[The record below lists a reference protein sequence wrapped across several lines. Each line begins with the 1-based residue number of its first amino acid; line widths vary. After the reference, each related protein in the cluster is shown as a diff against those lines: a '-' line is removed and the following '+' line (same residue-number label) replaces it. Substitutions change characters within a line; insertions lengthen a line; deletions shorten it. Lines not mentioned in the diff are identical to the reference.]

1 MPVTALDWAAW
12 AVAVPLVGALL
23 AGLLPRL
30 GPVLGLV
37 FGLLTALAVAGAV
50 MGVWHEGPVRAGL
63 GGWDVPLGIALS
75 LDGLAALMLAMTA
88 VVGLAVSVYA
98 LAYTARHPSTAAA
111 DLRAVAGR
119 TRSSRLDVGSATPAP
134 ASAPCVPPQRHL
146 DALATNGG
154 ERCRPSYLRG
164 AQTRGKFWALWLWL
178 WAAMNALYLSGD
190 VFNLYVTLELVGI
203 AAVALT
209 ALSGGAAALGA
220 AMRYLLVSLLGSLAY
235 LMGVALLYGGYGV
248 LDLAALGA
256 AMEPNQVSRLAA
268 TLMTVGLLMK
278 TALFP
283 LHVWLPPAH
292 GSAPAPVSAVLSAL
306 VVKASF
312 YLILRLWLDVFP
324 VLTVPGFEWFMGA
337 LGAGALLWGSLLAL
351 RAARLKQVVAYST
364 VAQLGYLFL
373 VFPLMAL
380 SPGAWQAVAFFALA
394 HACAKATVFLAAGS
408 LQQAAGHDRL
418 AQLGAV
424 MRKEPVT
431 VFAFGIAGA
440 SLVGLP
446 LTGGFIAK
454 WLLVDAAL
462 QGHAW
467 GWASLVLAGGLLA
480 GGYVFRVLGHAFG
493 RGPAGPEHRPVP
505 ATMAWSTLALAL
517 VSVALGFAGAAS
529 LELLSLHGDRP

>member
-1 MPVTALDWAAW
+1 MFATGLDWAAW

-37 FGLLTALAVAGAV
+37 FSLLTALAVAGAV
-50 MGVWHEGPVRAGL
+50 MAVWHEGPVRAGL

-88 VVGLAVSVYA
+88 VVGLAVSIYA
-98 LAYTARHPSTAAA
+98 LGYLH
-111 DLRAVAGR
+111 
-119 TRSSRLDVGSATPAP
+119 SS
-134 ASAPCVPPQRHL
+134 
-146 DALATNGG
+146 
-154 ERCRPSYLRG
+154 
-164 AQTRGKFWALWLWL
+164 QTRGKFWTLWLWL
-178 WAAMNALYLSGD
+178 WASMNALFLSGD
-190 VFNLYVTLELVGI
+190 VFNIYVTLELVGL

-256 AMEPNQVSRLAA
+256 AMEPDKVSRLAA
-268 TLMTVGLLMK
+268 VLMTVGLLMK

-324 VLTVPGFEWFMGA
+324 ALTVPGFELFMGA
-337 LGAGALLWGSLLAL
+337 LGAGALLWGSVLAL

-373 VFPLMAL
+373 VFPLMAVT
-380 SPGAWQAVAFFALA
+380 PGAWQAVVFFALA

-493 RGPAGPEHRPVP
+493 RGPVDPDHRPVP
-505 ATMAWSTLALAL
+505 AVMVWSTLVLAL

-529 LELLSLHGDRP
+529 LELLALHGGQT

>member
-1 MPVTALDWAAW
+1 MFATGLDWAAW

-50 MGVWHEGPVRAGL
+50 MAVWHEGPVRAGL

-88 VVGLAVSVYA
+88 VVGLAVSIYA
-98 LAYTARHPSTAAA
+98 LGY
-111 DLRAVAGR
+111 L
-119 TRSSRLDVGSATPAP
+119 RSS
-134 ASAPCVPPQRHL
+134 
-146 DALATNGG
+146 
-154 ERCRPSYLRG
+154 
-164 AQTRGKFWALWLWL
+164 QTRGKFWTLWLWL
-178 WAAMNALYLSGD
+178 WASMNALFLSGD
-190 VFNLYVTLELVGI
+190 VFNIYVTLELVGL

-256 AMEPNQVSRLAA
+256 AMEPDNVSRLAA
-268 TLMTVGLLMK
+268 VLMTVGLLMK

-324 VLTVPGFEWFMGA
+324 ALTVPGFELFMGA

-373 VFPLMAL
+373 VFPLMAVT
-380 SPGAWQAVAFFALA
+380 PGAWQAVVFFALA

-454 WLLVDAAL
+454 WLLVDVAL
-462 QGHAW
+462 QGDAW

-493 RGPAGPEHRPVP
+493 RGPVNPDHRPVP
-505 ATMAWSTLALAL
+505 AVMVWSTLVLAL

-529 LELLSLHGDRP
+529 LELLALHGGRT

>member
-1 MPVTALDWAAW
+1 MPDTGLDWAAW

-23 AGLLPRL
+23 AGLLSRPGSRL
-30 GPVLGLV
+30 GPGLGVV
-37 FGLLTALAVAGAV
+37 FGLFTALTVAGAV
-50 MGVWHEGPVRAGL
+50 VAVWRDGPVRAGL

-75 LDGLAALMLAMTA
+75 LDGLSALMLAMTA

-98 LAYTARHPSTAAA
+98 L
-111 DLRAVAGR
+111 G
-119 TRSSRLDVGSATPAP
+119 
-134 ASAPCVPPQRHL
+134 
-146 DALATNGG
+146 
-154 ERCRPSYLRG
+154 YLRG
-164 AQTRGKFWALWLWL
+164 SQMRGKFWALWLWL

-190 VFNLYVTLELVGI
+190 VFNLYVTLELVGL

-248 LDLAALGA
+248 LDLAALGV
-256 AMEPNQVSRLAA
+256 AMEPDNVSRLAA
-268 TLMTVGLLMK
+268 AFMTVGLLMK

-292 GSAPAPVSAVLSAL
+292 ASAPAPVSAVLSAL

-324 VLTVPGFEWFMGA
+324 ALTVPGFELLMGA
-337 LGAGALLWGSLLAL
+337 LGAGALLWGSVLAL

-373 VFPLMAL
+373 MFPLMAVT
-380 SPGAWQAVAFFALA
+380 PGAWQAVVFFALA
-394 HACAKATVFLAAGS
+394 HACAKATVFLAAGN
-408 LQQAAGHDRL
+408 LQRAAGHDRL
-418 AQLGAV
+418 ADLGAV
-424 MRKEPVT
+424 MRAEPMS

-454 WLLVDAAL
+454 WLLVEAAIE
-462 QGHAW
+462 GGAW
-467 GWASLVLAGGLLA
+467 GWAWLVLGGGLLA
-480 GGYVFRVLGHAFG
+480 GAYVFRVLGHAFG
-493 RGPAGPEHRPVP
+493 RSVRLERHERVP
-505 ATMAWSTLALAL
+505 GLMAWSTLALAL
-517 VSVALGFAGAAS
+517 VSVVLGFAGAAS
-529 LELLSLHGDRP
+529 LELLALHGGRP

>member
-1 MPVTALDWAAW
+1 MFATGLEWAAW
-12 AVAVPLVGALL
+12 AVAVPLAGALL

-30 GPVLGLV
+30 GPWLGLG
-37 FGLLTALAVAGAV
+37 FGLLTALAVSGAV
-50 MGVWHEGPVRAGL
+50 RTVWNGGPVRAGL

-98 LAYTARHPSTAAA
+98 L
-111 DLRAVAGR
+111 G
-119 TRSSRLDVGSATPAP
+119 
-134 ASAPCVPPQRHL
+134 
-146 DALATNGG
+146 
-154 ERCRPSYLRG
+154 YLRDSPM
-164 AQTRGKFWALWLWL
+164 RYRFWALWLWL
-178 WAAMNALYLSGD
+178 WASMNALFLSGD
-190 VFNLYVTLELVGI
+190 VFNLYVTLELVGL

-209 ALSGGAAALGA
+209 ALSGGAAALTA

-248 LDLAALGA
+248 LDMAALGA
-256 AMEPNQVSRLAA
+256 AMAPDTVSRLAA
-268 TLMTVGLLMK
+268 ALMTVGLLMK

-283 LHVWLPPAH
+283 LHIWLPPAH
-292 GSAPAPVSAVLSAL
+292 ASAPAPVSAVLSAL

-312 YLILRLWLDVFP
+312 YLILRLWLEVFP
-324 VLTVPGFEWFMGA
+324 TLAVPAFSLLMGA
-337 LGAGALLWGSLLAL
+337 LGAGALLWGSVLAL

-373 VFPLMAL
+373 VFPLMAVT
-380 SPGAWQAVAFFALA
+380 PGAWQAVVFFALA
-394 HACAKATVFLAAGS
+394 HAGAKATVFLAAGS

-418 AQLGAV
+418 AQLGGV
-424 MRKEPVT
+424 MRREPMT

-454 WLLVDAAL
+454 WLLVEAAL
-462 QGHAW
+462 QGEAW
-467 GWASLVLAGGLLA
+467 GWAWLVLGGGLLA

-493 RGPAGPEHRPVP
+493 RGPGAPDHRPVP
-505 ATMAWSTLALAL
+505 ALMAGSTLALAL
-517 VSVALGFAGAAS
+517 VSVALGFAGGAS
-529 LELLSLHGDRP
+529 LELLAQHGGRP

>member
-1 MPVTALDWAAW
+1 MPDMGLDWAAW

-23 AGLLPRL
+23 AGGLPRL
-30 GPVLGLV
+30 GPVLGVMFAL
-37 FGLLTALAVAGAV
+37 FTGLTVWGAV
-50 MGVWHEGPVRAGL
+50 TAVWHEGPSRAGL

-75 LDGLAALMLAMTA
+75 LDGLSALMLAMTA

-98 LAYTARHPSTAAA
+98 LGY
-111 DLRAVAGR
+111 L
-119 TRSSRLDVGSATPAP
+119 RSSPM
-134 ASAPCVPPQRHL
+134 
-146 DALATNGG
+146 
-154 ERCRPSYLRG
+154 
-164 AQTRGKFWALWLWL
+164 RGKFWTLWLWL

-190 VFNLYVTLELVGI
+190 VFNLYVTLELVGL

-220 AMRYLLVSLLGSLAY
+220 AMRYLLVGLLGSLAY

-256 AMEPNQVSRLAA
+256 AMEPDNASRLAA
-268 TLMTVGLLMK
+268 ALMTVGLLMK

-292 GSAPAPVSAVLSAL
+292 ASAPAPVSAVLSAL

-324 VLTVPGFEWFMGA
+324 ELVVPGLSVLMGA
-337 LGAGALLWGSLLAL
+337 LGAGALLWGSVLAL
-351 RAARLKQVVAYST
+351 RAERLKQVVAYST

-373 VFPLMAL
+373 VFPLMAV
-380 SPGAWQAVAFFALA
+380 SPRAWHAVVFFALA

-418 AQLGAV
+418 AELGAV
-424 MRKEPVT
+424 MRAAPMST
-431 VFAFGIAGA
+431 FAFAIAGA

-454 WLLVDAAL
+454 WLLVEVAL
-462 QGHAW
+462 EGGAW
-467 GWASLVLAGGLLA
+467 GWTWMVLAGGLLA
-480 GGYVFRVLGHAFG
+480 GAYVFRVLGHAFG
-493 RGPAGPEHRPVP
+493 RGGRSGDYRPVP
-505 ATMAWSTLALAL
+505 AVMVWSTLILAL

-529 LELLSLHGDRP
+529 LELLALHWGEVP